1 VFKGLFG
8 SDKRGKILLY
18 LFTHGE
24 AYPTEIAKAF
34 QWYLNAVQNQ
44 LLNLERDGM
53 VYSRLRGKVRL
64 FGLNP
69 RNPFSKEITA
79 VFEKMLDFISEEDKE
94 KFYRPRRRPRRS
106 GKPL

>member
-1 VFKGLFG
+1 MYKGVFG
-8 SDKRGKILLY
+8 SEKRGKILLY

-44 LLNLERDGM
+44 LRNLESDGL
-53 VYSRLRGKVRL
+53 VYSRLRGRTRL

-69 RNPFSKEITA
+69 RFPFYKEIKTIL
-79 VFEKMLDFISEEDKE
+79 EKMLVFVSEADME
-94 KFYRPRRRPRRS
+94 KLYRPRLRPRRS
-106 GKPL
+106 GKPV